1 MKPVQTETCNSIYT
15 LKGCNDLP
23 VTRYTNSTNGEE
35 GVESCWELSP
45 DEIKQVQETGKVYL
59 YIQGSAVPPI
69 LLTTESMVYFEDTK
83 QHLCESCSKE
93 YPTCDGQPEFGDG
106 FGNDNVF
113 RCKGYEKEGESN
125 DNADNK

>member
-83 QHLCESCSKE
+83 HHLCESCSKE
-93 YPTCDGQPEFGDG
+93 YPSCDGQPEFGDG

-113 RCKGYEKEGESN
+113 RCNGYKKEGESN